1 MSGLGVCR
9 LFAARVGRRV
19 VAVSAAVVG
28 APHAGYPA
36 RVMYSCGGQ
45 GGGRAPLHLMHNTE
59 SRPATSSWS
68 HFVNRSYN
76 LKTCSR
82 RRLKP
87 LPITCFLLEKIW
99 TVQNTCFG
107 TTLLVLD
114 PRSFWI
120 NIFITVVFLQI
131 ILTIQYCEFKTSAV
145 HLVWNRLPTSK
156 LQFNLHF
163 LL

>member
-1 MSGLGVCR
+1 MR
-9 LFAARVGRRV
+9 
-19 VAVSAAVVG
+19 G
-28 APHAGYPA
+28 AGGWPCPPPPHA
-36 RVMYSCGGQ
+36 Q
-45 GGGRAPLHLMHNTE
+45 HE

-82 RRLKP
+82 LRLKP

-131 ILTIQYCEFKTSAV
+131 ILTIQYCEFKTSAA

-156 LQFNLHF
+156 LQFNLNF
-163 LL
+163 LLYCLKLNSIEKL

>member
-1 MSGLGVCR
+1 MR
-9 LFAARVGRRV
+9 
-19 VAVSAAVVG
+19 G
-28 APHAGYPA
+28 A
-36 RVMYSCGGQ
+36 GGWPC
-45 GGGRAPLHLMHNTE
+45 PLHLMHNTE

-82 RRLKP
+82 LRLKP

-107 TTLLVLD
+107 TTLLVLY

-131 ILTIQYCEFKTSAV
+131 ILTTQYFEFKTSAV
-145 HLVWNRLPTSK
+145 HLVWNRLPKSK
-156 LQFNLHF
+156 LQFNLNF
-163 LL
+163 LLLYFKLNSIEKLYETTNFGFVTLLYSYYPHQ